1 MRDHAEAVSYNF
13 IDLITKHLNYLSN
26 IRGCSVMIQK
36 HGMTIAQSQSALD
49 TLSNEIRDQKE
60 LPGEKS
66 EHCNLD
72 TKRIQIDNGLTTN
85 VAFFSGVIKIQNGL
99 SFEAEMTYQEKR
111 ACKDLLLDDLEADE
125 EGDVSKLSFQQ
136 RAEMDQKRKITE
148 ISGMSKYID
157 CGFIKGSAA
166 IVESLWSEEDC
177 LLGNKRR
184 HGMSPVTNECI
195 LFLKKNKDL
204 WSITD
209 VNQANENRKAN
220 NRDARL
226 QKKMAIDAEFR
237 AEMDDLN

>member
-1 MRDHAEAVSYNF
+1 MYR
-13 IDLITKHLNYLSN
+13 NYYWF
-26 IRGCSVMIQK
+26 V
-36 HGMTIAQSQSALD
+36 
-49 TLSNEIRDQKE
+49 
-60 LPGEKS
+60 
-66 EHCNLD
+66 
-72 TKRIQIDNGLTTN
+72 
-85 VAFFSGVIKIQNGL
+85 
-99 SFEAEMTYQEKR
+99 
-111 ACKDLLLDDLEADE
+111 
-125 EGDVSKLSFQQ
+125 EG
-136 RAEMDQKRKITE
+136 
-148 ISGMSKYID
+148 YPN
-157 CGFIKGSAA
+157 SAA
-166 IVESLWSEEDC
+166 IVESLWSEDDC